1 MLEGLKV
8 AIYLL
13 CFATSAA
20 CSGLLARG
28 YLANRTRLL
37 FWSALC
43 FGFLAVNSAAVIVDI
58 LILPGTDL
66 SAMRHFA
73 SLAAVS
79 LLLVGLVMDS
89 E

>member
-1 MLEGLKV
+1 MLEGIKV

-20 CSGLLARG
+20 CGGLLLRG
-28 YLANRTRLL
+28 YLASRARLL

-43 FGFLAVNSAAVIVDI
+43 FGFLALNNAAVIADI
-58 LILPGTDL
+58 LIFPTADL
-66 SAMRHFA
+66 IVLRHVA

-79 LLLVGLVMDS
+79 LLLFGLVMDS